1 MKLPDNALLIFLF
14 ICCLL
19 TGSKTADAQNEK
31 MRTEVIQPVILVSD
45 LMRPYDDPDDHWDL
59 AHAFALAY
67 TGAIDLKGVV
77 IDSPVND
84 AYVDDK
90 NPDVAAVALLNYLTG
105 LHIPVAIGSP
115 YPLKTKNDKQE
126 YALIQDM
133 GGVNLIRH
141 VLLESETKVKII
153 ITGSARN
160 VAIALNRFPYLFE
173 NKCSGIYLNA
183 GHGLDNPFERSRTEW
198 NTKLDM
204 YSYHAMFDAPCPV
217 FWLPINVSHY
227 RLKYDKVFPELSEN
241 MKKFF
246 TFMYDKQPA
255 GNWFQFLQKPLND
268 STINS
273 LSDQYKSM
281 FCAVSFFHAAG
292 YLIDSNGNLVSVSDG
307 KETSPVAGFTPVN
320 VDMIK
325 YGYVKYNLDE
335 GPSNIMLLQNEVDKS
350 VYEKQ
355 TGNALKN
362 ILKLLP

>member
-1 MKLPDNALLIFLF
+1 MKLSNNAILIFLF
-14 ICCLL
+14 IFCLL
-19 TGSKTADAQNEK
+19 VGSKTADAQDEK
-31 MRTEVIQPVILVSD
+31 MHAEVIQPVILVSD

-90 NPDVAAVALLNYLTG
+90 NPDVAAVAMLNYLTS
-105 LHIPVAIGSP
+105 LHVPVATGSP
-115 YPLKTKNDKQE
+115 YPLKTKNDQQE

-133 GGVNLIRH
+133 GGVNLIRD
-141 VLLESETKVKII
+141 VLSESETTVKII

-160 VAIALNRFPYLFE
+160 VAIALNRFPQLFE
-173 NKCSGIYLNA
+173 KKCSGIYLNA

-204 YSYHAMFDAPCPV
+204 QSYHAMFDAPCPV
-217 FWLPINVSHY
+217 YWLPINVSHY

-246 TFMYDKQPA
+246 TFMYEKQPA
-255 GNWFQFLQKPLND
+255 ESWFQFLQKPLND
-268 STINS
+268 SIINA

-292 YLIDSNGNLVSVSDG
+292 GLVDTNGNLI
-307 KETSPVAGFTPVN
+307 PVADKNKTAPVADFIP
-320 VDMIK
+320 VKIDMIK
-325 YGYVKYNLDE
+325 YGYVKYSLE
-335 GPSNIMLLQNEVDKS
+335 GEPGNIMLLQNVTDKL
-350 VYEKQ
+350 VYENQ
-355 TGNALKN
+355 TGKALKN